1 MDEFL
6 NGLSAD
12 LDAFL
17 EDMQGR
23 VEAMTDDILTQV
35 EEDNLSRSDLMFWA
49 TAVAIALGPELR
61 RLNTFMSSRSLK
73 IAEQF
78 GDDELARTYRR
89 KAMLMADA
97 NIGIAAA
104 AINAKTQETVIA
116 GVRGRE
122 LADGIRTIIEQ
133 EMADFVKSM
142 DTTVSLFD
150 RIAIRDVGETRD
162 NLWIYMGPADNRNRK
177 FCADIVRRK
186 VAFTPSGI
194 EKLNEHPDLHKYVPP
209 NVSVLCGGYGC
220 RHVWWP
226 VSNDYVQQA
235 GLRIES

>member
-6 NGLSAD
+6 NELSAD

-49 TAVAIALGPELR
+49 AAVAIALGPELR

-162 NLWIYMGPADNRNRK
+162 NLWILSL
-177 FCADIVRRK
+177 IH
-186 VAFTPSGI
+186 I
-194 EKLNEHPDLHKYVPP
+194 
-209 NVSVLCGGYGC
+209 
-220 RHVWWP
+220 
-226 VSNDYVQQA
+226 
-235 GLRIES
+235 

>member
-6 NGLSAD
+6 NELSTD

-23 VEAMTDDILTQV
+23 VEDMSDSILTQV

-49 TAVAIALGPELR
+49 AAVAIALAPELR
-61 RLNTFMSSRSLK
+61 RLNTFMASRSLK

-89 KAMLMADA
+89 KAMLMAEA

-133 EMADFVKSM
+133 EMADLVKSM
-142 DTTVSLFD
+142 DTIVS
-150 RIAIRDVGETRD
+150 IRVVGETRD
-162 NLWIYMGPADNRNRK
+162 NLWLYVGPADSRNRK

-209 NVSVLCGGYGC
+209 NVSILCGGYGC

-226 VSNDYVQQA
+226 VSEDYVQQA